1 MRKSSNVR
9 PLTGPA
15 WSWRSRSATES
26 CCSYMEEDFCGRSIV
41 MSVRFIFFFSS
52 RRRHTRCSR
61 DWSSDVCSSDLLN
74 IALNRNKVLDL
85 GPDSILVGAYCC
97 VGGGAHQNPTVL
109 KVGEPINSF
118 YGWVYAGMKNG
129 QPVYK
134 NLDGDTAITSADRTI
149 IGNAQPRYTGG
160 LSNRFTFRN
169 FELSLFLQWSVGNKI
184 YNINRSLL
192 TAAGGKANQL
202 ADVRNG
208 GPAIPAPKIGN
219 TFESTESNLFVED
232 GSYLRGKNLR
242 LSYSVP
248 ASWLRAMHVQS
259 MSRLELYVS
268 AQNFFTITKY
278 TGYDPEISEYAN
290 TNLAQ
295 GIDFGTYPQVRQ
307 ITFGFTA
314 GF

>member
-1 MRKSSNVR
+1 MAVNADYYYKKTRDLLYYVSVPATSGFGTSLQNIGSLQNRGFELSLNTVN
-9 PLTGPA
+9 LAGPFG
-15 WSWRSRSATES
+15 WQT
-26 CCSYMEEDFCGRSIV
+26 
-41 MSVRFIFFFSS
+41 
-52 RRRHTRCSR
+52 T
-61 DWSSDVCSSDLLN
+61 LN

-85 GPDSILVGAYCC
+85 GPDSIVVGAYCC

-149 IGNAQPRYTGG
+149 IGNAQPKYTGG

-208 GPAIPAPKIGN
+208 GPGIPAPKIGN
-219 TFESTESNLFVED
+219 TFESRESNLFVED

-248 ASWLRAMHVQS
+248 ASWLHAMHVQS

-268 AQNFFTITKY
+268 AQNFFAITKY

-307 ITFGFTA
+307 VTFGFTA